1 MEIHLIDGIEIMEY
15 KCSDIINKNKKPG
28 RNLED
33 FDLLGI
39 IEENRYSATLKVK
52 SRINYGIYAMKKISF
67 EIIKKYNLQKIID
80 FFSECDH
87 PNIIKCFS
95 IFDENDNKYIIMEYM
110 DNGDLESYIESNYS
124 ILGTI
129 SGNKLLKIFYHS
141 LCALD
146 YIHKQKRNIQI
157 KLKNIFID
165 NNFNIKVGI
174 LNFVAIIENFNAQS
188 DIKTLINSFELLI
201 PIIVNGNFSKED
213 DLYILSSLISE
224 WNNEINMN
232 ILTSNKAVNM
242 AKESF
247 INNYVKNSSLNAIVN
262 CFNKFKNVY
271 VYFSN
276 NYILDFLR
284 IDCNDKNKIISK
296 PFLKIIEYLNE
307 EINQNHL
314 KNVIMNDNLY
324 ELRKALKEAGFYIKS
339 DNSEILPEKL
349 IPFILIKL
357 SSELNEIRIP
367 KNKEDSILSE
377 EEKKFKLLS
386 EQRDFPEFLEK
397 QAFNAIFNI
406 YNEKVSSFI
415 TRNFLNFIKTKSTC
429 KDCSNTKIHFSWMYY
444 IHINV
449 PTKHILF
456 NNFIYMDVLTN
467 FLNNKTFI
475 NEKVCKLCKRRTL
488 QEETWE
494 FCKIAKNLIIILDR
508 GKNYK
513 NDADIKFDEKL
524 ILKTAFD
531 KAKNFYY
538 KLVGIISKMVREE
551 KYIYYILNKNNR
563 WISSEDGRDRD
574 FSTIQNQNLVI
585 CLFYELEQDKQIVKT
600 ELSKQ
605 IDQLTVQLIN
615 YEKYLKNLFTQKDL
629 DIKRINSDVSVDP
642 NNYNNINFNNKYNN
656 NFNNFP
662 NQNDLLQMN
671 KASSSNLENNNN
683 INNNIYSNNNTNI
696 NNSINM
702 NNSRNHLAFPTN
714 IGNNNLNNSFF
725 NNNNIYNNNQRQG
738 QINYNNMTN
747 INNNRISNFNNN
759 NFNTNM
765 GINQQNIIQQ
775 NNSINNPQYSFQS
788 YNSQN
793 INTGNSFTN
802 QMNINQ
808 EINFNKSVSY
818 EIPSSDKNN
827 LIINENINSPIFK
840 YINGEIDKNNFDYIK
855 GEKLGNSNKNIGLS

>member
-1 MEIHLIDGIEIMEY
+1 
-15 KCSDIINKNKKPG
+15 
-28 RNLED
+28 
-33 FDLLGI
+33 
-39 IEENRYSATLKVK
+39 
-52 SRINYGIYAMKKISF
+52 
-67 EIIKKYNLQKIID
+67 
-80 FFSECDH
+80 
-87 PNIIKCFS
+87 
-95 IFDENDNKYIIMEYM
+95 
-110 DNGDLESYIESNYS
+110 
-124 ILGTI
+124 
-129 SGNKLLKIFYHS
+129 
-141 LCALD
+141 
-146 YIHKQKRNIQI
+146 
-157 KLKNIFID
+157 
-165 NNFNIKVGI
+165 
-174 LNFVAIIENFNAQS
+174 
-188 DIKTLINSFELLI
+188 
-201 PIIVNGNFSKED
+201 
-213 DLYILSSLISE
+213 
-224 WNNEINMN
+224 
-232 ILTSNKAVNM
+232 
-242 AKESF
+242 
-247 INNYVKNSSLNAIVN
+247 
-262 CFNKFKNVY
+262 
-271 VYFSN
+271 
-276 NYILDFLR
+276 
-284 IDCNDKNKIISK
+284 
-296 PFLKIIEYLNE
+296 
-307 EINQNHL
+307 
-314 KNVIMNDNLY
+314 MNDNLY

-357 SSELNEIRIP
+357 SSELSEIRIP

-444 IHINV
+444 IHINI

-662 NQNDLLQMN
+662 NQNNLLQMN

-696 NNSINM
+696 NNNINM
-702 NNSRNHLAFPTN
+702 NNNRNHLAFPTN

-793 INTGNSFTN
+793 INTGNIFTN

-808 EINFNKSVSY
+808 EINFNKSVSN
-818 EIPSSDKNN
+818 EIPSRDKNN